1 MLKLL
6 CILTA
11 AANTLGAVSL
21 HILMQFE
28 ATPSAIAVH
37 EMEREMDILYS
48 DVHVAIAW
56 HQQASYRSA
65 GVAQRIVFV
74 RFQGDCR
81 AVSLPSRQAV
91 VGSALASV
99 NRVDGQ
105 LLPLVTVDCERIA
118 GYIFPAMD
126 GLERSHGDVAL
137 GRALARVLAHELY
150 HYLTGTAKH
159 TQSALFRA
167 SISPAALLAAQ
178 LKLGADEI
186 AGLRKALAEAAP
198 VLGNS

>member
-1 MLKLL
+1 MMKLI

-11 AANTLGAVSL
+11 AVTPLGAASL
-21 HILMQFE
+21 HILTHFDE
-28 ATPSAIAVH
+28 TPSAIAVQ
-37 EMEREMDILYS
+37 EMEREMDTLYS

-56 HQQASYRSA
+56 HQLASYQSA

-81 AVSLPSRQAV
+81 AVSLPPRQAV
-91 VGSALASV
+91 AGAALASV

-105 LLPLVTVDCERIA
+105 MLPLVTVDCERIA

-126 GLERSHGDVAL
+126 GAERSHGDVAF

-167 SISPAALLAAQ
+167 SISPGALLGSQ
-178 LKLGADEI
+178 LRFGADEI
-186 AGLRKALAEAAP
+186 AGLRKALAETAP
-198 VLGNS
+198 ALGVI